1 MDPPKTGVLSISA
14 IGAIAIVIGAFYIR
28 RWWIRRKNFTLFRK
42 YDEKI
47 GEVR

>member
-1 MDPPKTGVLSISA
+1 MYPPKTGVLSISA

-28 RWWIRRKNFTLFRK
+28 RWWIHRQNSTLLRK